1 MQKKLKIL
9 IFNFLLI
16 LVFFTEAIAQVQV
29 VGAKRDILKGK
40 ILEEEDLT
48 YITIGYKQSGTFEN
62 INDLIGKKLKYNIKA
77 GEVIKDFM
85 LDDFDIKP
93 NTKVKIIYDK
103 NGIRIELLGRTVEG
117 GKIGDIIKVKNI
129 STNKVI
135 KCKVLDANT
144 VLYITG
150 EN

>member
-103 NGIRIELLGRTVEG
+103 NGLRIELLGRTVEG

-135 KCKVLDANT
+135 KCKVLDTNT

>member
-29 VGAKRDILKGK
+29 VGAKRDIIKSK

-103 NGIRIELLGRTVEG
+103 NGLRIELLGKTVEG

-135 KCKVLDANT
+135 KCKVLDTNT
-144 VLYITG
+144 VLYIIG

>member
-1 MQKKLKIL
+1 M